1 MIQSKIE
8 SYPPTVVVEPKIV
21 PMPEAV
27 ARVNHN
33 PELTRSN
40 IRKNIELDVE
50 QISPYE
56 TQCDSVVAL
65 VAELVNCEWLV
76 TDVVVP
82 SRRGR

>member
-21 PMPEAV
+21 PMPEVV
-27 ARVNHN
+27 AGVNHN

-56 TQCDSVVAL
+56 TQWDSVVAL
-65 VAELVNCEWLV
+65 VAGGASLEENFELLI
-76 TDVVVP
+76 DKY
-82 SRRGR
+82 